1 MSGIRPGRDKQ
12 AENGRRRREDSFPDG
27 GLNREAGERIQAAGC
42 PRPLA
47 GGQERGANIRKREKE
62 NMKEV
67 VLGLLGL
74 GNIGGGVWDLIRT
87 FGAEVE
93 TRTGCRLRVKRAL
106 VLDPKI
112 HGGHEVPDEVLT
124 TNGADILEDP
134 EIQIV
139 CEFLGGEQPAASMM
153 KRALENGKSVI
164 TANKMALSLHFDE
177 LRAMAQKT
185 GAGLYYEASV
195 GGAIPIINAIQ
206 SPLIANHIEQIMGI
220 VNGTTNYI
228 LTRMTAEGAEYEDI
242 LKDAQRLGLA
252 EPNPSADVEGMD
264 AAYKLSILGSL
275 AFHSRVKVEDVYR
288 EGITKVNSE
297 DIAFGREM
305 GYVLKLLAI
314 GKDNGN
320 SIEARVHPAFLP
332 EDHPLARVDGSL
344 NAVYLYGHS
353 FKDMM
358 LEGRGAGD
366 APTASAIVGDI
377 VQAAQNQVHPMPWL
391 REDPLPVAD
400 DWKSKYF
407 IRMKAKDAPGV
418 LAEVAGRMATE
429 GVSVSAMMQKV
440 AAPGGKATLI
450 FITHVAPES
459 AVQRVVKSLN
469 PEICQVENVIRVEG

>member
-1 MSGIRPGRDKQ
+1 M
-12 AENGRRRREDSFPDG
+12 
-27 GLNREAGERIQAAGC
+27 
-42 PRPLA
+42 
-47 GGQERGANIRKREKE
+47 

-74 GNIGGGVWDLIRT
+74 GNIGGGVWDLIRE
-87 FGAEVE
+87 FNGEIAK
-93 TRTGCRLRVKRAL
+93 RTGLSLRVKKAL
-106 VLDPKI
+106 VLDKRF
-112 HGGHEVPDEVLT
+112 HGGKEVPEEVLT
-124 TNGADILEDP
+124 TDRADILEDP

-153 KRALENGKSVI
+153 LRALENGKSVV

-177 LRAMAQKT
+177 LREMARKT

-195 GGAIPIINAIQ
+195 GGAIPILNAIQ
-206 SPLIANHIEQIMGI
+206 SPLIANHIEQMMGI

-228 LTRMTAEGAEYEDI
+228 LTRMAAEGAEYDAV

-252 EPNPSADVEGMD
+252 EPNPEADVEGMD
-264 AAYKLSILGSL
+264 AAYKLSIMGSI
-275 AFHSRVKVEDVYR
+275 AFHSRIYMQDIYR
-288 EGITKVNSE
+288 EGITKVTSE

-314 GKDNGN
+314 GKDNGD

-344 NAVYLYGHS
+344 NAIYLYGHS

-377 VQAAQNQVHPMPWL
+377 IQAVQNTVHPMPYL
-391 REDPLPVAD
+391 RDDPLPVAD
-400 DWKSKYF
+400 DWQSKYF

-418 LAEVAGRMATE
+418 LAEVTGLLAGE
-429 GVSVSAMMQKV
+429 GISVSAMMQKG
-440 AAPGGKATLI
+440 AAPGGKATLVV
-450 FITHVAPES
+450 ITHIAPEK
-459 AVQRVVKSLN
+459 AVQRVVRSLN
-469 PEICQVENVIRVEG
+469 PEICRVENVIRVEG

>member
-1 MSGIRPGRDKQ
+1 
-12 AENGRRRREDSFPDG
+12 
-27 GLNREAGERIQAAGC
+27 
-42 PRPLA
+42 
-47 GGQERGANIRKREKE
+47 
-62 NMKEV
+62 MKEV

-74 GNIGGGVWDLIRT
+74 GNIGGGVWDLVRE
-87 FGAEVE
+87 FGDE
-93 TRTGCRLRVKRAL
+93 TAKRTGVKLRIKKAL
-106 VLDPKI
+106 VLDVKI
-112 HGGHEVPDEVLT
+112 HGGKEVPDEVLT
-124 TNGADILEDP
+124 TEKNDILEDP

-153 KRALENGKSVI
+153 LRALENGKSVV

-206 SPLIANHIEQIMGI
+206 SPLIANHIEQMMGI

-228 LTRMTAEGAEYEDI
+228 LTRMAAEGAEYETV

-252 EPNPSADVEGMD
+252 EPDPTADVEGYD
-264 AAYKLSILGSL
+264 AAYKLSIAGSL
-275 AFHSRVKVEDVYR
+275 AFHTRVKVEDVYR
-288 EGITKVNSE
+288 EGITKVSAE

-314 GKDNGN
+314 GKDNGD
-320 SIEARVHPAFLP
+320 SIEARVHPVFLP
-332 EDHPLARVDGSL
+332 ADHPLARVDGSL

-377 VQAAQNQVHPMPWL
+377 IQAAQNTVHPMPYL
-391 REDPLPVAD
+391 REHPLPVAD
-400 DWKSKYF
+400 DWQSKYF

-418 LAEVAGRMATE
+418 LAEVAGLLGGE
-429 GVSVSAMMQKV
+429 GISISTMMQKG
-440 AAPGGKATLI
+440 AEPGGKATLI
-450 FITHVAPES
+450 LITHVAPEK
-459 AVQRVVKSLN
+459 AVQRAIKAFN
-469 PEICQVENVIRVEG
+469 PEICQVENMIRVEG

>member
-1 MSGIRPGRDKQ
+1 MQ
-12 AENGRRRREDSFPDG
+12 
-27 GLNREAGERIQAAGC
+27 
-42 PRPLA
+42 
-47 GGQERGANIRKREKE
+47 
-62 NMKEV
+62 EV

-87 FGAEVE
+87 YRGEIE
-93 TRTGCRLRVKRAL
+93 KRTGLTLRVKKAL
-106 VLDPKI
+106 VLDKRI
-112 HGGHEVPDEVLT
+112 HGGHEVPEDVLT
-124 TNGADILEDP
+124 TERNDILEDP

-153 KRALENGKSVI
+153 KRALENGKSVV

-177 LRAMAQKT
+177 LRKTAKKT

-195 GGAIPIINAIQ
+195 GGAIPIINALQ
-206 SPLIANHIEQIMGI
+206 HPLIANHIEEMMGI

-228 LTRMTAEGAEYEDI
+228 LTRMAAEGAEYADV

-252 EPNPSADVEGMD
+252 EPDPTADVEGMD
-264 AAYKLSILGSL
+264 AAYKLSIMGSIG
-275 AFHSRVKVEDVYR
+275 FHSRVHMEDIYR
-288 EGITKVNSE
+288 EGITKVSAE

-314 GKDNGN
+314 GKDNGET
-320 SIEARVHPAFLP
+320 IEARVHPAFLP
-332 EDHPLARVDGSL
+332 ADHPLARVDGSL
-344 NAVYLYGHS
+344 NAIYLYGHS

-377 VQAAQNQVHPMPWL
+377 IQAAEHSVHPMPYL
-391 REDPLPVAD
+391 RDDPLPVAD

-418 LAEVAGRMATE
+418 LAEVTGLLAGE
-429 GVSVSAMMQKV
+429 GISVSAMLQKG
-440 AAPGGKATLI
+440 AEPGGKATLI
-450 FITHVAPES
+450 VITHVAPEK
-459 AVQRVVKSLN
+459 AVQRVVKALN

>member
-1 MSGIRPGRDKQ
+1 
-12 AENGRRRREDSFPDG
+12 
-27 GLNREAGERIQAAGC
+27 
-42 PRPLA
+42 
-47 GGQERGANIRKREKE
+47 
-62 NMKEV
+62 MKEV

-87 FGAEVE
+87 FGQE
-93 TRTGCRLRVKRAL
+93 TAVRTGISLRVKKAL
-106 VLDPKI
+106 VLDKKI
-112 HGGHEVPDEVLT
+112 HGGHEVPEEVLT
-124 TNGADILEDP
+124 TDRADILEDP
-134 EIQIV
+134 EIQVV
-139 CEFLGGEQPAASMM
+139 CEFLGGEQPAAGMM
-153 KRALENGKSVI
+153 LRALENGKTVV

-177 LRAMAQKT
+177 LRAMAKKT

-206 SPLIANHIEQIMGI
+206 SPLIANHIEQMMGI

-228 LTRMTAEGAEYEDI
+228 LTRMAAEGAEYETV

-252 EPNPSADVEGMD
+252 EPDPTADVEGMD

-275 AFHSRVKVEDVYR
+275 AFHSRIRVEDVYR
-288 EGITKVNSE
+288 EGITRVNTE

-314 GKDNGN
+314 GKDNGDT
-320 SIEARVHPAFLP
+320 IEARVHPAFLP
-332 EDHPLARVDGSL
+332 ADHPLARVDGSL

-377 VQAAQNQVHPMPWL
+377 VQAAQNAVHPMPYL
-391 REDPLPVAD
+391 REDPVPVAD
-400 DWKSKYF
+400 DWHSKYF

-418 LAEVAGRMATE
+418 LAEVTGLLAGE
-429 GVSVSAMMQKV
+429 GISVSAMMQKG
-440 AAPGGKATLI
+440 AEPGGKATLI
-450 FITHVAPES
+450 VITHVAPES
-459 AVQRVVKSLN
+459 AVQRVVKALN
-469 PEICQVENVIRVEG
+469 PEICRVENVIRVEG

>member
-1 MSGIRPGRDKQ
+1 
-12 AENGRRRREDSFPDG
+12 
-27 GLNREAGERIQAAGC
+27 
-42 PRPLA
+42 
-47 GGQERGANIRKREKE
+47 
-62 NMKEV
+62 MKEV

-74 GNIGGGVWDLIRT
+74 GNIGGGVWDLVRE
-87 FGAEVE
+87 FGDE
-93 TRTGCRLRVKRAL
+93 TAKRTGVKLRIKKAL
-106 VLDPKI
+106 VLDVKI
-112 HGGHEVPDEVLT
+112 HGGKEVPDEVLT
-124 TNGADILEDP
+124 TNKDDILEDP

-153 KRALENGKSVI
+153 LRALENGKSVV

-206 SPLIANHIEQIMGI
+206 SPLIANHIEQMMGI

-228 LTRMTAEGAEYEDI
+228 LTRMAAEGAEYEAV

-252 EPNPSADVEGMD
+252 EPDPTADVEGYD
-264 AAYKLSILGSL
+264 AAYKLSIAGSL
-275 AFHSRVKVEDVYR
+275 AFHTRVKVEDVYR
-288 EGITKVNSE
+288 EGITKVSAE

-314 GKDNGN
+314 GKDNGD
-320 SIEARVHPAFLP
+320 SIEARVHPVFLP
-332 EDHPLARVDGSL
+332 ADHPLARVDGSL

-377 VQAAQNQVHPMPWL
+377 IQAAQNTVHPMPYL
-391 REDPLPVAD
+391 RENPLPVAD
-400 DWKSKYF
+400 DWQSKYF

-418 LAEVAGRMATE
+418 LAEVAGLLAGE
-429 GVSVSAMMQKV
+429 GISISTMMQKG
-440 AAPGGKATLI
+440 AEPGGKATLI
-450 FITHVAPES
+450 LITHIAPEK
-459 AVQRVVKSLN
+459 AVQRAVRAFN
-469 PEICQVENVIRVEG
+469 PEICQVENMIRVEG

>member
-1 MSGIRPGRDKQ
+1 
-12 AENGRRRREDSFPDG
+12 
-27 GLNREAGERIQAAGC
+27 
-42 PRPLA
+42 
-47 GGQERGANIRKREKE
+47 
-62 NMKEV
+62 MKEV

-74 GNIGGGVWDLIRT
+74 GNIGGGVWDLIRE
-87 FGAEVE
+87 FNGEIE
-93 TRTGCRLRVKRAL
+93 KRTGLSLRVKKAL
-106 VLDPKI
+106 VLDKRF
-112 HGGHEVPDEVLT
+112 HGGKEVPEEVLT
-124 TNGADILEDP
+124 TERADILEDP

-153 KRALENGKSVI
+153 LRALENGKSVV

-195 GGAIPIINAIQ
+195 GGAIPILTSIQ
-206 SPLIANHIEQIMGI
+206 SPLIANHIDQMMGI

-228 LTRMTAEGAEYEDI
+228 LTRMAAEGAEYDTV

-252 EPNPSADVEGMD
+252 EPNPEADVEGMD
-264 AAYKLSILGSL
+264 AAYKLSIMGSI
-275 AFHSRVKVEDVYR
+275 AFHSRIYMEDIYR
-288 EGITKVNSE
+288 EGITKVTPE

-314 GKDNGN
+314 GKDNGD

-332 EDHPLARVDGSL
+332 ADHPLARVDGSL
-344 NAVYLYGHS
+344 NAIFLYGHS

-377 VQAAQNQVHPMPWL
+377 IQAVQNAVHPMPYL

-400 DWKSKYF
+400 DWQSKYF

-418 LAEVAGRMATE
+418 LAEVTGLLAGE
-429 GVSVSAMMQKV
+429 GISVSAMMQKG
-440 AAPGGKATLI
+440 AAPGGKATLVV
-450 FITHVAPES
+450 ITHIAPEK
-459 AVQRVVKSLN
+459 AVQRVVKALN
-469 PEICQVENVIRVEG
+469 PEICRVENVIRVEG

>member
-1 MSGIRPGRDKQ
+1 
-12 AENGRRRREDSFPDG
+12 
-27 GLNREAGERIQAAGC
+27 
-42 PRPLA
+42 
-47 GGQERGANIRKREKE
+47 
-62 NMKEV
+62 MKEV

-74 GNIGGGVWDLIRT
+74 GNIGGGVWDLIRE
-87 FGAEVE
+87 FGGEVSK
-93 TRTGCRLRVKRAL
+93 RTGVKLVVKKAL
-106 VLDPKI
+106 VLDKKI
-112 HGGHEVPDEVLT
+112 HRGKEVPDEVLT
-124 TNGADILEDP
+124 TEKNDILEDP
-134 EIQIV
+134 EIDIV

-153 KRALENGKSVI
+153 LRALENGKSVV

-177 LRAMAQKT
+177 LREMAKKT

-206 SPLIANHIEQIMGI
+206 TPLIANHIEQMMGI

-228 LTRMTAEGAEYEDI
+228 LTRMAAEGAEYEI
-242 LKDAQRLGLA
+242 VLKDAQRLGLA
-252 EPNPSADVEGMD
+252 EPNPTADVEGYD

-275 AFHSRVKVEDVYR
+275 AFHSRVLVENVYR

-314 GKDNGN
+314 GKDNGD

-332 EDHPLARVDGSL
+332 ADHPLARVDGSL

-377 VQAAQNQVHPMPWL
+377 VQAAQNAVHPMPVM
-391 REDPLPVAD
+391 RKDPLPVAD
-400 DWKSKYF
+400 DWYSKYF

-418 LAEVAGRMATE
+418 LAEVAGLLAKE
-429 GVSVSAMMQKV
+429 EISVSAMTQKD
-440 AAPGGKATLI
+440 AGPDGKATLI
-450 FITHVAPES
+450 IITHMAPEK
-459 AVQRVVKSLN
+459 AVQRVVKALN
-469 PEICQVENVIRVEG
+469 PEICKVENVIRVEG

>member
-1 MSGIRPGRDKQ
+1 
-12 AENGRRRREDSFPDG
+12 
-27 GLNREAGERIQAAGC
+27 
-42 PRPLA
+42 
-47 GGQERGANIRKREKE
+47 
-62 NMKEV
+62 MKEV

-74 GNIGGGVWDLIRT
+74 GNIGGGVWDLIRE
-87 FGAEVE
+87 FGDE
-93 TRTGCRLRVKRAL
+93 TAKRTGVKLRVKKAL
-106 VLDPKI
+106 VLDKKI
-112 HGGHEVPDEVLT
+112 HGGKEVPDEVLT
-124 TNGADILEDP
+124 TDRTDILEDP
-134 EIQIV
+134 EIRIV

-153 KRALENGKSVI
+153 LRALENGKTVI

-177 LRAMAQKT
+177 LRAMARQT

-228 LTRMTAEGAEYEDI
+228 LTRMAAEGAEYESV

-252 EPNPSADVEGMD
+252 EPNPTADVEGFD
-264 AAYKLSILGSL
+264 AAYKLSIMGSL
-275 AFHSRVKVEDVYR
+275 AFHSRVYVENVYR
-288 EGITKVNSE
+288 EGITNVSAE

-314 GKDNGN
+314 GKDNGE

-332 EDHPLARVDGSL
+332 ADHPLARVDGSL

-377 VQAAQNQVHPMPWL
+377 IQASQNAVHPMPYL

-400 DWKSKYF
+400 DWQSKYF

-418 LAEVAGRMATE
+418 LAEVTGLLAGE
-429 GVSVSAMMQKV
+429 GISVSAMLQKG
-440 AAPGGKATLI
+440 AEPGGKATLI
-450 FITHVAPES
+450 VITHIAPEK

>member
-1 MSGIRPGRDKQ
+1 
-12 AENGRRRREDSFPDG
+12 
-27 GLNREAGERIQAAGC
+27 
-42 PRPLA
+42 
-47 GGQERGANIRKREKE
+47 
-62 NMKEV
+62 MKEV

-87 FGAEVE
+87 FGAETAV
-93 TRTGCRLRVKRAL
+93 RTGISLRVKKAL
-106 VLDPKI
+106 VLDKKI
-112 HGGHEVPDEVLT
+112 HGGHEVPEEVLT
-124 TNGADILEDP
+124 TDRADILEDP
-134 EIQIV
+134 EIQVV
-139 CEFLGGEQPAASMM
+139 CEFLGGEQPAAGMM
-153 KRALENGKSVI
+153 LRALENGKTVV

-177 LRAMAQKT
+177 LRAMAKKT

-206 SPLIANHIEQIMGI
+206 SPLIANHIEQMMGI

-228 LTRMTAEGAEYEDI
+228 LTRMAAEGAEYETV

-252 EPNPSADVEGMD
+252 EPDPTADVEGMD

-275 AFHSRVKVEDVYR
+275 AFHSRIRVEDVYR
-288 EGITKVNSE
+288 EGITRVNTE

-314 GKDNGN
+314 GKDNGDT
-320 SIEARVHPAFLP
+320 IEARVHPAFLP
-332 EDHPLARVDGSL
+332 ADHPLARVDGSL

-377 VQAAQNQVHPMPWL
+377 VQAAQNAVHPMPYL
-391 REDPLPVAD
+391 REDPVPVAD
-400 DWKSKYF
+400 DWHSKYF

-418 LAEVAGRMATE
+418 LAEVTGLLAGE
-429 GVSVSAMMQKV
+429 GISVSAMMQKG
-440 AAPGGKATLI
+440 AEPGGKATLI
-450 FITHVAPES
+450 VITHVAPES
-459 AVQRVVKSLN
+459 AVQRVVKALN
-469 PEICQVENVIRVEG
+469 PEICRVENVIRVED

>member
-1 MSGIRPGRDKQ
+1 
-12 AENGRRRREDSFPDG
+12 
-27 GLNREAGERIQAAGC
+27 
-42 PRPLA
+42 
-47 GGQERGANIRKREKE
+47 
-62 NMKEV
+62 MKEV

-74 GNIGGGVWDLIRT
+74 GNIGGGVWDLVRE
-87 FGAEVE
+87 FGDEVAK
-93 TRTGCRLRVKRAL
+93 RTGVKLRIKKAL
-106 VLDPKI
+106 VLDVKI
-112 HGGHEVPDEVLT
+112 HGGKEVPDEVLT
-124 TNGADILEDP
+124 TNRDDILEDP

-153 KRALENGKSVI
+153 LRALENGKSVV

-177 LRAMAQKT
+177 LRAMSQKT

-206 SPLIANHIEQIMGI
+206 SPLIANHIEQMMGI

-228 LTRMTAEGAEYEDI
+228 LTRMAAEGAEYETV

-252 EPNPSADVEGMD
+252 EPDPTADVEGYD
-264 AAYKLSILGSL
+264 AAYKLSIAGSL
-275 AFHSRVKVEDVYR
+275 AFHTRVKVQDIYR
-288 EGITKVNSE
+288 EGITKVSAE

-320 SIEARVHPAFLP
+320 SIEARVHPVFLP
-332 EDHPLARVDGSL
+332 ADHPLARVDGSL

-377 VQAAQNQVHPMPWL
+377 IQAAQNAVHPMPYL

-400 DWKSKYF
+400 DWQSKYF
-407 IRMKAKDAPGV
+407 IRMKAKDEPGV
-418 LAEVAGRMATE
+418 LAEVAGLLGGE
-429 GVSVSAMMQKV
+429 GISISTMMQKG
-440 AAPGGKATLI
+440 AEPGGKATLI
-450 FITHVAPES
+450 LITHVAPEK
-459 AVQRVVKSLN
+459 AVQRAIRSFN
-469 PEICQVENVIRVEG
+469 PEICQVENMIRVEG

>member
-1 MSGIRPGRDKQ
+1 
-12 AENGRRRREDSFPDG
+12 
-27 GLNREAGERIQAAGC
+27 
-42 PRPLA
+42 
-47 GGQERGANIRKREKE
+47 
-62 NMKEV
+62 MKEV

-87 FGAEVE
+87 FGAETAV
-93 TRTGCRLRVKRAL
+93 RTGISLRVKKAL
-106 VLDPKI
+106 VLDKKI
-112 HGGHEVPDEVLT
+112 HGGHEVPEEVLT
-124 TNGADILEDP
+124 TDRADILEDP
-134 EIQIV
+134 EIQVV
-139 CEFLGGEQPAASMM
+139 CEFLGGEQPAAGMM
-153 KRALENGKSVI
+153 LRALENGKTVV

-177 LRAMAQKT
+177 LRAMAKKT

-206 SPLIANHIEQIMGI
+206 SPLIANHIEQMMGI

-228 LTRMTAEGAEYEDI
+228 LTRMAAEGAEYETV

-252 EPNPSADVEGMD
+252 EPDPTADVEGMD

-275 AFHSRVKVEDVYR
+275 AFHSRIRVEDVYR
-288 EGITKVNSE
+288 EGITRVNTE

-314 GKDNGN
+314 GKDNGDT
-320 SIEARVHPAFLP
+320 IEARVHPPFLP
-332 EDHPLARVDGSL
+332 ADHPLARVDGSL

-377 VQAAQNQVHPMPWL
+377 VQAAQNAVHPMPYL
-391 REDPLPVAD
+391 REDPVPVAD
-400 DWKSKYF
+400 DWHSKYF

-418 LAEVAGRMATE
+418 LAEVTGLLAGE
-429 GVSVSAMMQKV
+429 GISVSAMMQKG
-440 AAPGGKATLI
+440 AEPGGKATLI
-450 FITHVAPES
+450 VITHVAPES
-459 AVQRVVKSLN
+459 AVQRVVKALN
-469 PEICQVENVIRVEG
+469 PEICRVENVIRVEG

>member
-1 MSGIRPGRDKQ
+1 MQ
-12 AENGRRRREDSFPDG
+12 
-27 GLNREAGERIQAAGC
+27 
-42 PRPLA
+42 
-47 GGQERGANIRKREKE
+47 
-62 NMKEV
+62 EV

-87 FGAEVE
+87 YRGEIE
-93 TRTGCRLRVKRAL
+93 KRTGLTLRVKKAL
-106 VLDPKI
+106 VLDKRI
-112 HGGHEVPDEVLT
+112 HGGHEVPEDVLT
-124 TNGADILEDP
+124 TERNDILEDP

-153 KRALENGKSVI
+153 KRALENGKSVV

-177 LRAMAQKT
+177 LRETAKKT

-195 GGAIPIINAIQ
+195 GGAIPIINALQ
-206 SPLIANHIEQIMGI
+206 HPLIANHIEEMMGI

-228 LTRMTAEGAEYEDI
+228 LTRMAAEGAEYADV

-252 EPNPSADVEGMD
+252 EPDPTADVEGMD
-264 AAYKLSILGSL
+264 AAYKLSIMGSIG
-275 AFHSRVKVEDVYR
+275 FHSRVHMEDIYR
-288 EGITKVNSE
+288 EGITKVSAE

-314 GKDNGN
+314 GKDNGET
-320 SIEARVHPAFLP
+320 IEARVHPAFLP
-332 EDHPLARVDGSL
+332 ADHPLARVDGSL
-344 NAVYLYGHS
+344 NAIYLYGHS

-377 VQAAQNQVHPMPWL
+377 IQAAEHSVHPMPYL
-391 REDPLPVAD
+391 RDDPLPVAD

-418 LAEVAGRMATE
+418 LAEVTGLLAGE
-429 GVSVSAMMQKV
+429 GISVSAMLQKG
-440 AAPGGKATLI
+440 AEPGGKATLI
-450 FITHVAPES
+450 VITHVAPEK
-459 AVQRVVKSLN
+459 AVQRVVKALN

>member
-1 MSGIRPGRDKQ
+1 
-12 AENGRRRREDSFPDG
+12 
-27 GLNREAGERIQAAGC
+27 
-42 PRPLA
+42 
-47 GGQERGANIRKREKE
+47 
-62 NMKEV
+62 MKEV

-74 GNIGGGVWDLIRT
+74 GNIGGGVWDLVRE
-87 FGAEVE
+87 FGEE
-93 TRTGCRLRVKRAL
+93 TAKRTGVKLRIKKAL
-106 VLDPKI
+106 VLDVKI
-112 HGGHEVPDEVLT
+112 HGGKEVPDEVLT
-124 TNGADILEDP
+124 TNRDDILEDP

-153 KRALENGKSVI
+153 LRALENGKSVV

-177 LRAMAQKT
+177 LRAMSQKT

-206 SPLIANHIEQIMGI
+206 SPLIANHIEQMMGI

-228 LTRMTAEGAEYEDI
+228 LTRMAAEGAEYETV

-252 EPNPSADVEGMD
+252 EPDPTADVEGYD
-264 AAYKLSILGSL
+264 AAYKLSIAGSL
-275 AFHSRVKVEDVYR
+275 AFHTRVKVQDIYR
-288 EGITKVNSE
+288 EGITKVSAE

-320 SIEARVHPAFLP
+320 SIEARVHPVFLP
-332 EDHPLARVDGSL
+332 ADHPLARVDGSL

-377 VQAAQNQVHPMPWL
+377 IQAAQNAVHPMPYL

-400 DWKSKYF
+400 DWQSKYF
-407 IRMKAKDAPGV
+407 IRMKAKDEPGV
-418 LAEVAGRMATE
+418 LAEVAGLLGGE
-429 GVSVSAMMQKV
+429 GISISTMMQKG
-440 AAPGGKATLI
+440 AEPGGKATLI
-450 FITHVAPES
+450 LITHVAPEK
-459 AVQRVVKSLN
+459 AVQRAIRSFN
-469 PEICQVENVIRVEG
+469 PEICQVENMIRVEG

>member
-1 MSGIRPGRDKQ
+1 
-12 AENGRRRREDSFPDG
+12 
-27 GLNREAGERIQAAGC
+27 
-42 PRPLA
+42 
-47 GGQERGANIRKREKE
+47 
-62 NMKEV
+62 MKEV

-87 FGAEVE
+87 FGAETAV
-93 TRTGCRLRVKRAL
+93 RTGISLRVKKAL
-106 VLDPKI
+106 VLDKKI
-112 HGGHEVPDEVLT
+112 HGGHEVPEEVLT
-124 TNGADILEDP
+124 TDRADILEDP
-134 EIQIV
+134 EIQVV
-139 CEFLGGEQPAASMM
+139 CEFLGGEQPAAGMM
-153 KRALENGKSVI
+153 LRALENGKTVV

-177 LRAMAQKT
+177 LRAMAKKI

-206 SPLIANHIEQIMGI
+206 SPLIANHIEQMMGI

-228 LTRMTAEGAEYEDI
+228 LTRMAAEGAEYETV

-252 EPNPSADVEGMD
+252 EPDPTADVEGMD

-275 AFHSRVKVEDVYR
+275 AFHSRIRVEDVYR
-288 EGITKVNSE
+288 EGITRVNTE

-314 GKDNGN
+314 GKDNGDT
-320 SIEARVHPAFLP
+320 IEARVHPAFLP
-332 EDHPLARVDGSL
+332 ADHPLARVDGSL

-377 VQAAQNQVHPMPWL
+377 VQAAQNAVHPMPYL
-391 REDPLPVAD
+391 REDPVPVAD
-400 DWKSKYF
+400 DWHSKYF

-418 LAEVAGRMATE
+418 LAEVTGLLAGE
-429 GVSVSAMMQKV
+429 GISVSAMMQKG
-440 AAPGGKATLI
+440 AEPGGKATLI
-450 FITHVAPES
+450 VITHVAPES
-459 AVQRVVKSLN
+459 AVQRVVKALN
-469 PEICQVENVIRVEG
+469 PEICRVENVIRVEG

>member
-1 MSGIRPGRDKQ
+1 M
-12 AENGRRRREDSFPDG
+12 
-27 GLNREAGERIQAAGC
+27 
-42 PRPLA
+42 
-47 GGQERGANIRKREKE
+47 

-74 GNIGGGVWDLIRT
+74 GNIGGGVWDLIREFNGEIT
-87 FGAEVE
+87 K
-93 TRTGCRLRVKRAL
+93 RTGLSLRVKKAL
-106 VLDPKI
+106 VLDKRF
-112 HGGHEVPDEVLT
+112 HGGKEVPEEVLT
-124 TNGADILEDP
+124 TDRADILEDP

-153 KRALENGKSVI
+153 LRALENGKSVV

-177 LRAMAQKT
+177 LREMARKT

-195 GGAIPIINAIQ
+195 GGAIPILNAIQ
-206 SPLIANHIEQIMGI
+206 SPLIANHIEQMMGI

-228 LTRMTAEGAEYEDI
+228 LTRMAAEGAEYDAV

-252 EPNPSADVEGMD
+252 EPNPEADVEGMD
-264 AAYKLSILGSL
+264 AAYKLSIMGSI
-275 AFHSRVKVEDVYR
+275 AFHSRIYMQDIYR
-288 EGITKVNSE
+288 EGITKVTPE

-314 GKDNGN
+314 GKDNGD

-344 NAVYLYGHS
+344 NAIYLYGHS

-377 VQAAQNQVHPMPWL
+377 IQAVQNTVHPMPYL
-391 REDPLPVAD
+391 RDDPLPVAD
-400 DWKSKYF
+400 DWQSKYF

-418 LAEVAGRMATE
+418 LAEVTGLLAGE
-429 GVSVSAMMQKV
+429 GISVSAMMQKG
-440 AAPGGKATLI
+440 AAPGGKATLVV
-450 FITHVAPES
+450 ITHIAPEK
-459 AVQRVVKSLN
+459 AVQRVVRSLN
-469 PEICQVENVIRVEG
+469 PEICRVENVIRVEG

>member
-1 MSGIRPGRDKQ
+1 
-12 AENGRRRREDSFPDG
+12 
-27 GLNREAGERIQAAGC
+27 
-42 PRPLA
+42 
-47 GGQERGANIRKREKE
+47 
-62 NMKEV
+62 MKEV

-74 GNIGGGVWDLIRT
+74 GNIGGGVWDLVRT
-87 FGAEVE
+87 FGGEVE
-93 TRTGCRLRVKRAL
+93 KRTGLKLRIKKAL
-106 VLDPKI
+106 VLDVKV
-112 HGGHEVPDEVLT
+112 HGGKEVPDEVLT
-124 TNGADILEDP
+124 TDRNDILEDP

-153 KRALENGKSVI
+153 LRALENGKSVV

-177 LRAMAQKT
+177 LRAMAKKT

-206 SPLIANHIEQIMGI
+206 SPLIANHIEQMMGI

-228 LTRMTAEGAEYEDI
+228 LTRMAAEGTEYEDV

-252 EPNPSADVEGMD
+252 EPNPAADVEGFD
-264 AAYKLSILGSL
+264 AAYKLSIMGSL
-275 AFHSRVKVEDVYR
+275 GFHSRVFVENVYR
-288 EGITKVNSE
+288 EGITNVTAE
-297 DIAFGREM
+297 DIAYGREM

-314 GKDNGN
+314 GKDNGD

-332 EDHPLARVDGSL
+332 ADHPLARVDGSL

-377 VQAAQNQVHPMPWL
+377 IQAATNAVHPMPYM
-391 REDPLPVAD
+391 REDALPVAD
-400 DWKSKYF
+400 DWQTRYF

-418 LAEVAGRMATE
+418 LAEVAGMLAGE
-429 GVSVSAMMQKV
+429 GISVSTMMQKG

-450 FITHVAPES
+450 FITHLAPEK
-459 AVQRVVKSLN
+459 AVRRVVKALN
-469 PEICQVENVIRVEG
+469 PEICQVENVIRVES

>member
-1 MSGIRPGRDKQ
+1 
-12 AENGRRRREDSFPDG
+12 
-27 GLNREAGERIQAAGC
+27 
-42 PRPLA
+42 
-47 GGQERGANIRKREKE
+47 
-62 NMKEV
+62 MKEV

-74 GNIGGGVWDLIRT
+74 GNIGGGVWDLVRE
-87 FGAEVE
+87 FGDE
-93 TRTGCRLRVKRAL
+93 TAKRTGVKLRIKKAL
-106 VLDPKI
+106 VLDVKI
-112 HGGHEVPDEVLT
+112 HGGKEVPDEVLT
-124 TNGADILEDP
+124 TEKNDILEDP

-153 KRALENGKSVI
+153 LRALENGKSVV

-177 LRAMAQKT
+177 LRAMARKT

-206 SPLIANHIEQIMGI
+206 SPLIANHIEQMMGI

-228 LTRMTAEGAEYEDI
+228 LTRMAAEGAEYETV

-252 EPNPSADVEGMD
+252 EPDPTADVEGYD
-264 AAYKLSILGSL
+264 AAYKLSIAGSL
-275 AFHSRVKVEDVYR
+275 AFHTRVKVEDVYR
-288 EGITKVNSE
+288 EGITKVSAE

-314 GKDNGN
+314 GKDNGD
-320 SIEARVHPAFLP
+320 SIEARVHPVFLP
-332 EDHPLARVDGSL
+332 ADHPLARVDGSL

-377 VQAAQNQVHPMPWL
+377 IQAAQNITHPMPYL
-391 REDPLPVAD
+391 RENPLPVAD
-400 DWKSKYF
+400 DWQSKYF

-418 LAEVAGRMATE
+418 LAEVAGLLGGE
-429 GVSVSAMMQKV
+429 GISISTMMQKG
-440 AAPGGKATLI
+440 AEPGGKATLI
-450 FITHVAPES
+450 LITHVAPEK
-459 AVQRVVKSLN
+459 AVQRAIKAFN
-469 PEICQVENVIRVEG
+469 PGICQVENMIRVEG

>member
-1 MSGIRPGRDKQ
+1 
-12 AENGRRRREDSFPDG
+12 
-27 GLNREAGERIQAAGC
+27 
-42 PRPLA
+42 
-47 GGQERGANIRKREKE
+47 
-62 NMKEV
+62 MKEI

-74 GNIGGGVWDLIRT
+74 GNIGGGVWDLIRE
-87 FGAEVE
+87 FGDE
-93 TRTGCRLRVKRAL
+93 TAKRTGVKLRVKKAL
-106 VLDPKI
+106 VLDKKI
-112 HGGHEVPDEVLT
+112 HGGKEVPDEVLT
-124 TNGADILEDP
+124 TDKDDILEDP

-139 CEFLGGEQPAASMM
+139 CEFLGGEQPAASWML
-153 KRALENGKSVI
+153 RALENGKSVV

-177 LRAMAQKT
+177 LRAMADKT

-206 SPLIANHIEQIMGI
+206 SPLISNRIEQIMGI

-228 LTRMTAEGAEYEDI
+228 LTRMAAEGAEYEDV

-252 EPNPSADVEGMD
+252 EPDPTADVEGYD
-264 AAYKLSILGSL
+264 AAYKLSIMGSL
-275 AFHSRVKVEDVYR
+275 AFHSRVYVEDVYR
-288 EGITKVNSE
+288 EGITKVSAE

-314 GKDNGN
+314 GKDNGEK
-320 SIEARVHPAFLP
+320 IEARVHPAFLP

-344 NAVYLYGHS
+344 NAVYLYGHA

-366 APTASAIVGDI
+366 EPTSSAIVGDI
-377 VQAAQNQVHPMPWL
+377 IQAAQNAVHPMPYL

-400 DWKSKYF
+400 DWQSKYF

-418 LAEVAGRMATE
+418 LAEVTGLLAGE
-429 GVSVSAMMQKV
+429 GISVSAMMQKG

-450 FITHVAPES
+450 VITHIAPEK

-469 PEICQVENVIRVEG
+469 PEICQVENVIRVES

>member
-1 MSGIRPGRDKQ
+1 
-12 AENGRRRREDSFPDG
+12 
-27 GLNREAGERIQAAGC
+27 
-42 PRPLA
+42 
-47 GGQERGANIRKREKE
+47 
-62 NMKEV
+62 MKEV

-74 GNIGGGVWDLIRT
+74 GNIGGGVWDLVRE
-87 FGAEVE
+87 FGGEVE
-93 TRTGCRLRVKRAL
+93 KRTGVKLRIKKAL
-106 VLDPKI
+106 VLDVKI
-112 HGGHEVPDEVLT
+112 HGGKEVPDEVLT
-124 TNGADILEDP
+124 TDKNDILEDP

-153 KRALENGKSVI
+153 LRALENGKSVV

-177 LRAMAQKT
+177 LRAMAKKT

-206 SPLIANHIEQIMGI
+206 SPLIANHIEQMMGI

-228 LTRMTAEGAEYEDI
+228 LTRMAAEGAEYEDV

-252 EPNPSADVEGMD
+252 EPDPTADVEGYD
-264 AAYKLSILGSL
+264 AAYKLSIAGSL
-275 AFHSRVKVEDVYR
+275 AFHSRVKVENVYR
-288 EGITKVNSE
+288 EGITKVSAE

-314 GKDNGN
+314 GKDNGG
-320 SIEARVHPAFLP
+320 SIEARVHPVFLP
-332 EDHPLARVDGSL
+332 ADHPLARVDGSL

-377 VQAAQNQVHPMPWL
+377 IQAAQNAVHPMPYL

-400 DWKSKYF
+400 DWHSKYF

-418 LAEVAGRMATE
+418 LAEVTGLLGGE
-429 GVSVSAMMQKV
+429 GISISTMMQKG
-440 AAPGGKATLI
+440 AAPDGKATLI
-450 FITHVAPES
+450 FITHLASEK
-459 AVQRVVKSLN
+459 AVQRALRSMN
-469 PEICQVENVIRVEG
+469 PEICAVENVIRVEG

>member
-1 MSGIRPGRDKQ
+1 
-12 AENGRRRREDSFPDG
+12 
-27 GLNREAGERIQAAGC
+27 
-42 PRPLA
+42 
-47 GGQERGANIRKREKE
+47 
-62 NMKEV
+62 MKEV

-87 FGAEVE
+87 FGAE
-93 TRTGCRLRVKRAL
+93 TAIRTGISLRVKKAL
-106 VLDPKI
+106 VLDKKI
-112 HGGHEVPDEVLT
+112 HGGHEVPEEVLT
-124 TNGADILEDP
+124 TDRADILEDP
-134 EIQIV
+134 EIQVV
-139 CEFLGGEQPAASMM
+139 CEFLGGEQPAAGMM
-153 KRALENGKSVI
+153 LRALENGKTVV

-177 LRAMAQKT
+177 LRAMAKKT

-206 SPLIANHIEQIMGI
+206 SPLIANHIEQMMGI

-228 LTRMTAEGAEYEDI
+228 LTRMAAEGAEYETV

-252 EPNPSADVEGMD
+252 EPDPTADVEGMD

-275 AFHSRVKVEDVYR
+275 AFHSRIRVEDVYR
-288 EGITKVNSE
+288 EGITRVNTE

-314 GKDNGN
+314 GKDNGDT
-320 SIEARVHPAFLP
+320 IEARVHPAFLP
-332 EDHPLARVDGSL
+332 ADHPLARVDGSL

-377 VQAAQNQVHPMPWL
+377 VQAAQNAVHPMPYL
-391 REDPLPVAD
+391 REDPVPVAD
-400 DWKSKYF
+400 DWHSKYF

-418 LAEVAGRMATE
+418 LAEVTGLLAGE
-429 GVSVSAMMQKV
+429 GISVSAMMQKG
-440 AAPGGKATLI
+440 AEPGGKATLI
-450 FITHVAPES
+450 VITHVAPES
-459 AVQRVVKSLN
+459 AVQRVVKALN
-469 PEICQVENVIRVEG
+469 PEICRVENVIRVEG

>member
-1 MSGIRPGRDKQ
+1 
-12 AENGRRRREDSFPDG
+12 
-27 GLNREAGERIQAAGC
+27 
-42 PRPLA
+42 
-47 GGQERGANIRKREKE
+47 
-62 NMKEV
+62 MKEV

-87 FGAEVE
+87 FGAETAV
-93 TRTGCRLRVKRAL
+93 RTGISLRVKKAL
-106 VLDPKI
+106 VLDKTI
-112 HGGHEVPDEVLT
+112 HGGHEVPEEVLT
-124 TNGADILEDP
+124 TDRADILEDP
-134 EIQIV
+134 EIQVV
-139 CEFLGGEQPAASMM
+139 CEFLGGEQPAAGMM
-153 KRALENGKSVI
+153 LRALENGKTVV

-177 LRAMAQKT
+177 LRAMAKKT

-206 SPLIANHIEQIMGI
+206 SPLIANHIEQMMGI

-228 LTRMTAEGAEYEDI
+228 LTRMAAEGAEYETV

-252 EPNPSADVEGMD
+252 EPDPTADVEGMD

-275 AFHSRVKVEDVYR
+275 AFHSRIRVEDVYR
-288 EGITKVNSE
+288 EGITRVNTE

-314 GKDNGN
+314 GKDNGDT
-320 SIEARVHPAFLP
+320 IEARVHPAFLP
-332 EDHPLARVDGSL
+332 ADHPLARVDGSL

-377 VQAAQNQVHPMPWL
+377 VQAAQNAVHPMPYL
-391 REDPLPVAD
+391 REDPVPVAD
-400 DWKSKYF
+400 DWHSKYF

-418 LAEVAGRMATE
+418 LAEVTGLLAGE
-429 GVSVSAMMQKV
+429 GISVSAMMQKG
-440 AAPGGKATLI
+440 AEPGGKATLI
-450 FITHVAPES
+450 VITHVAPES
-459 AVQRVVKSLN
+459 AVQRVVKALN
-469 PEICQVENVIRVEG
+469 PEICRVENVIRVEG

>member
-1 MSGIRPGRDKQ
+1 
-12 AENGRRRREDSFPDG
+12 
-27 GLNREAGERIQAAGC
+27 
-42 PRPLA
+42 
-47 GGQERGANIRKREKE
+47 
-62 NMKEV
+62 MKEV

-74 GNIGGGVWDLIRT
+74 GNIGGGVWDLVRE
-87 FGAEVE
+87 FGGEVE
-93 TRTGCRLRVKRAL
+93 KRTGVKLRIKKAL
-106 VLDPKI
+106 VLDVKI
-112 HGGHEVPDEVLT
+112 HGGKEVPDEVLT
-124 TNGADILEDP
+124 TDKNDILEDP

-153 KRALENGKSVI
+153 LRALENGKSVV

-177 LRAMAQKT
+177 LRAMAGKT

-206 SPLIANHIEQIMGI
+206 SPLIANHIEQMMGI
-220 VNGTTNYI
+220 VNGSTNYI
-228 LTRMTAEGAEYEDI
+228 LTRMTAEGAEYEDV

-252 EPNPSADVEGMD
+252 EPDPTADVEGYD
-264 AAYKLSILGSL
+264 AAYKLSIAGSL
-275 AFHSRVKVEDVYR
+275 AFHSRVKVESVYR
-288 EGITKVNSE
+288 EGITKVSAE

-314 GKDNGN
+314 GKDNGD
-320 SIEARVHPAFLP
+320 SIEARVHPVFLP
-332 EDHPLARVDGSL
+332 ADHPLARVDGSL

-377 VQAAQNQVHPMPWL
+377 ILAARNRTHPVAYFRP
-391 REDPLPVAD
+391 DPLPEAD
-400 DWKSKYF
+400 DWQSKYF

-418 LAEVAGRMATE
+418 LAEVTGLLAGE
-429 GVSVSAMMQKV
+429 GISVSAMMQKG

-450 FITHVAPES
+450 VITHSAPEK
-459 AVQRVVKSLN
+459 AVRRVVEALN